1 MTNMKKLLT
10 ATTALAAAFAS
21 PAFAA
26 SEPAEIAPAMWK
38 VADEDTTVYI
48 LGTFHVVRPGMEW
61 RTPLIEEAIGA
72 SEELILEVSFDP
84 ATLAAQAPIMQQM
97 AMDEEVEPLSV
108 RLDEEEYAKLE
119 AGTKSMGV
127 PIQALD
133 QFETWFLLPALAA
146 PLLQQAGF
154 SATEGIDMT
163 LFQNFVD
170 AGKPVGELEGLV
182 KQITFLD
189 DADEEAQQEILMTM
203 FADNMAEELDKG
215 LAYWA
220 AGDLDGLYNSMGFNE
235 MSEEAT
241 AAMLANRNPHW
252 ADWIQQRMAE
262 PGTVLVAGG
271 TGHFMGEHSVIKML
285 EDRGVTVTRVQ

>member
-1 MTNMKKLLT
+1 MKKLLA
-10 ATTALAAAFAS
+10 ATTALAAAFAT
-21 PAFAA
+21 PALAQETDAA
-26 SEPAEIAPAMWK
+26 TVAPAMWK

-61 RTPLIEEAIGA
+61 RTPLIEEAIES
-72 SEELILEVSFDP
+72 SEELILEISMDP
-84 ATLAAQAPIMQQM
+84 ELLATQAPIMQQM

-108 RLDEEEYAKLE
+108 RFDAEEYAKLE

-163 LFQNFVD
+163 LFQQFVH

-182 KQITFLD
+182 AQVKFLD
-189 DADEEAQQEILMTM
+189 DADEEAQQEMLMTM
-203 FADNMAEELDKG
+203 FEDDMAAELDKG
-215 LAYWA
+215 LAFWA
-220 AGDLDGLYNSMGFNE
+220 AGDLDGLYASMGFDE

-252 ADWIQQRMAE
+252 ADWIQTRLDT

-271 TGHFMGEHSVIKML
+271 TGHFMGEHSVLKML
-285 EDRGVTVTRVQ
+285 EDRGLTVARVQ